1 MKSDVPVVYITNI
14 PANKFGIGKRGIAE
28 LLSNAAHAI
37 LGSLFP
43 EERVM
48 RAEHGKPY
56 FEDREERFS
65 ISHSG
70 ILSAVAVSD
79 SEIGVDIERVRPLRP
94 ALVSKFVSDRD
105 RSCAL
110 CGESEEE
117 FCIRMWSA
125 KEAYLKYTGEGICS
139 YPCGVSV
146 LEDSVLGAPYRFFRV
161 CDPIG
166 DIYILSVV
174 GPGALSAR
182 ALFIS
187 PGDLPSCT

>member
-1 MKSDVPVVYITNI
+1 
-14 PANKFGIGKRGIAE
+14 
-28 LLSNAAHAI
+28 
-37 LGSLFP
+37 
-43 EERVM
+43 
-48 RAEHGKPY
+48 
-56 FEDREERFS
+56 
-65 ISHSG
+65 
-70 ILSAVAVSD
+70 
-79 SEIGVDIERVRPLRP
+79 
-94 ALVSKFVSDRD
+94 
-105 RSCAL
+105 
-110 CGESEEE
+110 
-117 FCIRMWSA
+117 MWSA